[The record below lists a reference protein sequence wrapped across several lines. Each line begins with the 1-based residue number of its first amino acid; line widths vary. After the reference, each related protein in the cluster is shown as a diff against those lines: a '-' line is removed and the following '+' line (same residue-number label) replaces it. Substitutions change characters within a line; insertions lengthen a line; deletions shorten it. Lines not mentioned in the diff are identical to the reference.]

1 MGFTVAM
8 FMTIGNPA
16 AFKLTLGVYLALAC
30 YYFIYLTCHTYKPWY
45 VLVGVALFT
54 IVILET
60 PLLEFFV
67 FVFRGILPG
76 SAPGE
81 EYHGFWKLFIRM
93 LFGSGFMEEL
103 IKALPVFCARW
114 LGTRF
119 SYPLRERV
127 GVWGPL
133 DGILLGAA
141 SAVGFTL
148 FETLGQYVPLT
159 TNKVGIQ
166 YGTGVGELAGL
177 QLLIPRMLSS
187 VGGHMAFSGYMGY
200 FIGLSVLNPGHAIM
214 LISVGYLSSSVLH
227 ALWNSSSALGPW
239 AMVASGGLSYA
250 CLAAAILK
258 ARQIT
263 NKHRIGLGTS
273 SATVPPPPLLFALH
287 VENYLIDLYP
297 GKKITT
303 SEIKSLASGAA
314 NGIVAEVNQNPR
326 DSSIFGLKNLS
337 SSSWY
342 AVMPSSVSVRI
353 IFGQSVRLALGTRI
367 HFGTIEGEI
376 CQR

>member
-1 MGFTVAM
+1 
-8 FMTIGNPA
+8 
-16 AFKLTLGVYLALAC
+16 
-30 YYFIYLTCHTYKPWY
+30 
-45 VLVGVALFT
+45 
-54 IVILET
+54 
-60 PLLEFFV
+60 
-67 FVFRGILPG
+67 
-76 SAPGE
+76 
-81 EYHGFWKLFIRM
+81 
-93 LFGSGFMEEL
+93 
-103 IKALPVFCARW
+103 
-114 LGTRF
+114 
-119 SYPLRERV
+119 
-127 GVWGPL
+127 
-133 DGILLGAA
+133 
-141 SAVGFTL
+141 
-148 FETLGQYVPLT
+148 
-159 TNKVGIQ
+159 
-166 YGTGVGELAGL
+166 
-177 QLLIPRMLSS
+177 
-187 VGGHMAFSGYMGY
+187 MAFSGYMGY
-200 FIGLSVLNPGHAIM
+200 FIGLSVLNPGHASM

-227 ALWNSSSALGPW
+227 ALWNSSSALGAW

-273 SATVPPPPLLFALH
+273 STTIPPSPLLFALH